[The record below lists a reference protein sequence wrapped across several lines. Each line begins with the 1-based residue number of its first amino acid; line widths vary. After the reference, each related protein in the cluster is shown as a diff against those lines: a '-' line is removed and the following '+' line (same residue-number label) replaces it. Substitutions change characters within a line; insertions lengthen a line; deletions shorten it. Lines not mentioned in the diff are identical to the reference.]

1 MSMNAVDTATTLELA
16 RGETV
21 ACVSSVEPG
30 TGHTRYKVK
39 GKRIEGVVTVIPA
52 YDRDLANPFTKRV
65 ALQLGDCADGHAH
78 VRGRDRSHL
87 LTVNTIE
94 LMGTGITDIT
104 HVPAADPYNVLPYDM
119 GVGYLSRRGGVE
131 IPDATRFRVAALF
144 GMIIDHWRN
153 DPGNHTV
160 RLAAARHAVR
170 TGDYLKHKAATIRN
184 TRERIAELQA
194 ELDRHEIDYKRM
206 QLLRDSTDPDAADP
220 DQEDPDQAG
229 PDSAGPDSAA

>member
-1 MSMNAVDTATTLELA
+1 MSTNAVDTATTLELA

-52 YDRDLANPFTKRV
+52 YDCDLVNPFTKRV
-65 ALQLGDCADGHAH
+65 ALQLGDCADGHAG

-94 LMGTGITDIT
+94 LMGIGITDIT

-119 GVGYLSRRGGVE
+119 GVGYLSRRNGVE
-131 IPDATRFRVAALF
+131 IPDATRSGWPRCSGWSSTIGVTTPATTPYGA
-144 GMIIDHWRN
+144 
-153 DPGNHTV
+153 
-160 RLAAARHAVR
+160 RLR
-170 TGDYLKHKAATIRN
+170 ATPYAPA
-184 TRERIAELQA
+184 T
-194 ELDRHEIDYKRM
+194 
-206 QLLRDSTDPDAADP
+206 T
-220 DQEDPDQAG
+220 
-229 PDSAGPDSAA
+229 